1 MQTPG
6 YVAELSLMVLQ
17 VDATLKSSRIA
28 SRGKNDA
35 TFYFLGICTSLNPA
49 AQKFGPG
56 PALLKLS

>member
-35 TFYFLGICTSLNPA
+35 TFYFFPYLYFFKSCCSEI
-49 AQKFGPG
+49 
-56 PALLKLS
+56 